1 MFRSQPIRIDT
12 RSDLVDGDRNRAY
25 AAFNLYNWLLRV
37 CISGGRPAD
46 IGGVVLGPALTM
58 IDRIDSWEHFTE
70 TVWHSAGKC
79 CECLCGREF
88 ILFCTQTAVL
98 FTKTLLYD
106 LCECYERAGGHA
118 SIFASCL
125 VWAQFEYN
133 REWWERIESYDEC
146 NVDGFWGG
154 GGERGGSGQLPETN
168 TSIKISKWV
177 LFQTQNTLHS
187 TKPDSCLR
195 TRHSMRSGASQMRFE
210 NRISAE
216 NW

>member
-1 MFRSQPIRIDT
+1 MHMRR
-12 RSDLVDGDRNRAY
+12 R
-25 AAFNLYNWLLRV
+25 
-37 CISGGRPAD
+37 RPAD
-46 IGGVVLGPALTM
+46 IGGVVLGPALTV

-79 CECLCGREF
+79 SACLCGREF
-88 ILFCTQTAVL
+88 ILFYTQTVL
-98 FTKTLLYD
+98 CCLPNRYYMTFANVTRGQGGMRAYLRHVW
-106 LCECYERAGGHA
+106 CEHNLNTIA
-118 SIFASCL
+118 SG
-125 VWAQFEYN
+125 
-133 REWWERIESYDEC
+133 WERIESYDEC

-195 TRHSMRSGASQMRFE
+195 TRHSMRSGASKMRFE